1 MLRSETMSCTRRSNL
16 REVMRK
22 RTHVGLHPELGKT
35 SVRAGNEGLKGNE
48 PGRDDDAGLR

>member
-35 SVRAGNEGLKGNE
+35 LARAGNEGLKGNE